1 MPQGWESFREQLV
14 RTVPALEELEPRYNK
29 QGAVEGYL
37 NGAGFLSYHESEM
50 MMLTLERLAQV
61 GIPAYPVHDC
71 LIVKTKDAIV
81 AAKTFRE
88 VIHQYCK
95 KMNGLEV
102 LVPLSVEVGDGVSTD
117 KLPDEKDLIGE
128 YLN

>member
-1 MPQGWESFREQLV
+1 MPKGWDSFRERLV
-14 RTVPALEELEPRYNK
+14 QVVPALEELEPRYDK

-50 MMLTLERLAQV
+50 MMLTLEQLAQI

-71 LIVKTKDAIV
+71 LIVKTKDAKV

-88 VIHQYCK
+88 VIHQYW
-95 KMNGLEV
+95 
-102 LVPLSVEVGDGVSTD
+102 
-117 KLPDEKDLIGE
+117 
-128 YLN
+128 